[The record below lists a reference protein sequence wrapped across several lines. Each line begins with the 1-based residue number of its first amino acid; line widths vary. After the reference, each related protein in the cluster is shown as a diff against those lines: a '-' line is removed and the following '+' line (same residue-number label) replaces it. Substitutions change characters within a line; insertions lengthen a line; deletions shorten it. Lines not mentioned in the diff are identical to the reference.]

1 MVILKRKRQ
10 EHRDLLVFPVKK
22 QTLKNVQCFK
32 ISVCGIFIVI
42 KLISMF

>member
-1 MVILKRKRQ
+1 MVVLKRKRQ

-22 QTLKNVQCFK
+22 QTLKNVQSFK
-32 ISVCGIFIVI
+32 ISVLCIFILI